1 MKNFI
6 IYFFSSVVLLFS
18 GCDIKDPV
26 DGIDII
32 LNQKDIAT
40 TVAVSFVDAA
50 TGLQIGSAS
59 SKKISIDFSGQ
70 DKGQIISLKELPL
83 TSASTTNGII
93 SFAIRN
99 TRVPSIQNPVEF
111 TIIASADGYLPVSQN
126 ISLINTGSNPYEI
139 RMVDIATPPD
149 GAASTTNA
157 SVPSSNGTVSGDI
170 TIVTGN
176 ESVTNAV
183 STMSIPA
190 GTLVKDASGNTV
202 SGSLSAT
209 LLYFNNKNKESLEAF
224 PGGLI
229 AKAVNSSG
237 ATKKGFFTTAGFA
250 EFSLQNQSGQEVKSF
265 SGNTVELSIDIPAGT
280 INKNT
285 GSAVKNGDV
294 IPVWSYDE
302 SSGTWKYETESTA
315 VGPDSKGN
323 FKVSFQ
329 SSHLSWWNL
338 GWLDENVCSEGATV
352 NLNGNYASLR
362 LEITDVN
369 GNFIASKIVSSTENS
384 VTFQN
389 VPSGVPVRIT
399 AYDNLQCVNVM
410 VGQSII
416 SDLCGANTILDITT
430 AGTSVNVTVEAFC
443 PNRDP
448 VLRVRPGIDIYI
460 LNSCGERVIVGKM
473 KDGFITLKSL
483 VIGQSYIFGVYYDD
497 DDDPSTDNWHQSDAR
512 VIDSNEYNFDYELDA
527 SICDDL

>member
-1 MKNFI
+1 MKKLK
-6 IYFFSSVVLLFS
+6 IYILVSVLLILA

-26 DGIDII
+26 DGIDVI

-99 TRVPSIQNPVEF
+99 TRVPSSQNPVEF
-111 TIIASADGYLPVSQN
+111 TIIASADGYLPVSQG
-126 ISLINTGSNPYEI
+126 ISLIKAGSNPYEI
-139 RMVDIATPPD
+139 RMVSVAAPPD
-149 GAASTTNA
+149 GAAATTNVA
-157 SVPSSNGTVSGDI
+157 VPASNGTVSGDI
-170 TIVTGN
+170 TITTGN
-176 ESVTNAV
+176 ESVTNAA
-183 STMSIPA
+183 STISIPS
-190 GTLVKDASGNTV
+190 GTQVKDASGNVVT
-202 SGSLSAT
+202 GSLSAT
-209 LLYFNNKNKESLEAF
+209 LLYFNNKTKESLEAF

-237 ATKKGFFTTAGFA
+237 AAKRGLFSTAGFA
-250 EFSLQNQSGQEVKSF
+250 EFSLHNQSGQKVKSF
-265 SGNTVELSIDIPAGT
+265 LGKAVELSIDIPAGT
-280 INKNT
+280 MNRNT
-285 GSAVKNGDV
+285 GSPVKNGDM
-294 IPVWSYDE
+294 IPVWSFDE
-302 SSGTWKYETESTA
+302 STATWKYEADAPAS
-315 VGPDSKGN
+315 GPDAKGN
-323 FKVSFQ
+323 FKVSVQ
-329 SSHLSWWNL
+329 SNHLSWWNL
-338 GWLDENVCSEGATV
+338 GWLGENVCSEGATI
-352 NLNGNYASLR
+352 NLSGNYASLR
-362 LEITDVN
+362 LEITDLE
-369 GNFIASKIVSSTENS
+369 GNFIASKMASSTENS

-399 AYDNLQCVNVM
+399 AYDNLKCENIM

-416 SDLCGANTILDITT
+416 SDLCGANVNLDITT
-430 AGTSVNVTVEAFC
+430 AGTNVNVKVEAFC

-448 VLRVRPGIDIYI
+448 VLRVRPSIDIYI
-460 LNSCGERVIVGKM
+460 LNSCGERIIVGKM

-483 VIGQSYIFGVYYDD
+483 VVGQTYTFGVYYDD
-497 DDDPSTDNWHQSDAR
+497 DDNPATDNWHQSDPK
-512 VIDSNEYNFDYELDA
+512 VIDSNNYDFDYELDA